1 MQSPWDLER
10 PWPSPAPARPLPVDP
25 APVALLLLALAA
37 GVTLDVGVRGGVHN
51 AIVVIGVVWVVTVLI
66 TARRV
71 DRGAARSLALV
82 ALAPAAFL
90 AVRSSA
96 WLAASNLAA
105 ATVLLLLAVSFSRSG
120 SVCDTTLGAVARR
133 TAAAAARAPFG
144 PVLLRRLVVH
154 RRPALA
160 RNGGRIGRAAAIAIP
175 MLAVVIGLLA
185 SADPVFKGIVVPHS
199 HPQVLIG
206 HLALIVGF
214 VVLTLGTAA
223 AALGDEQPDV
233 HTGRFGA
240 LEIIVML
247 SLAAGVLALFAIAQL
262 VALGDAGHRFIVEAG
277 LTPAEYARRGFF
289 QLCWATG
296 ILAAFLAIVRG
307 LAAPGVC
314 KGVAVRV
321 LSAAVPVLAIG
332 LVVVSLRRMALYDAA
347 FGMTMLR
354 LWVVGVAVWMG
365 LLLAMFAIRN
375 AGLGDSRSWLVAGA
389 GATALALVMVA
400 NVANPEAFVAHHNI
414 ARAEHGH
421 GFDPNYLVGLS
432 DDALPAVVA
441 AMEHS
446 RSNDV
451 RVALRQAFSCTSPA
465 RGVAALNVDA
475 NRAAVARRR
484 VCSPRR

>member
-25 APVALLLLALAA
+25 APLALLLLALAA

-51 AIVVIGVVWVVTVLI
+51 AIVVIGVVWVVAVLM

-71 DRGAARSLALV
+71 DRAAARSLALV
-82 ALAPAAFL
+82 ALAPATFL
-90 AVRSSA
+90 AVRSST
-96 WLAASNLAA
+96 WLAVSNLAA
-105 ATVLLLLAVSFSRSG
+105 TTVLLLLAVSFSRSG

-133 TAAAAARAPFG
+133 AAAAAARAPSG
-144 PVLLRRLVVH
+144 PVLLRRMVLH
-154 RRPALA
+154 RRPVLA

-199 HPQVLIG
+199 PQVLIG
-206 HLALIVGF
+206 HLALILGF
-214 VVLTLGTAA
+214 VVFTLGTAA
-223 AALGDEQPDV
+223 AALGDEQSDV
-233 HTGRFGA
+233 RTGRFGA

-314 KGVAVRV
+314 KGVTVRV
-321 LSAAVPVLAIG
+321 LSAAVPVLAMG

-365 LLLAMFAIRN
+365 LLLAMLAIRN
-375 AGLGDSRSWLVAGA
+375 AGLGDSRRWLVAGA
-389 GATALALVMVA
+389 GATALALIMVA
-400 NVANPEAFVAHHNI
+400 NVTNPEAFVAHHNI

-421 GFDPNYLVGLS
+421 GFDPDYLVRLS

-451 RVALRQAFSCTSPA
+451 RVALRQAFSCSSPA
-465 RGVAALNVDA
+465 RGVAALNVAA

-484 VCSPRR
+484 LCSPRR